1 MKRILVLMFAV
12 LALTASSCERPEGG
26 DDPKP
31 IDPEPT
37 TFAKGADVSWLTQ
50 MEKEGCKFYNASG
63 QETECMALLKSLG
76 MDAIRLRV
84 WVDPKDGWCGKED
97 VLAKAR
103 RAQALGMR
111 LMIDFHFSDWWAD
124 PGKQNKPAAWK
135 NLDLEGLKKAVAD
148 HTTDVLTAL
157 KTAGITPQ
165 WIQIGNE
172 TTGGMLWPDGQNYN
186 DAGFANY
193 VQLHNAGYDAA
204 KAVFPLAQVMVHVDN
219 GWKWETLKW
228 FFNSFDLKGARYD
241 LIGLSLY
248 PEKSN
253 WQSYNQQICNNIQ
266 TLYSQYQKET
276 IICEVGMDW
285 NDATSCKQ
293 FLSDLIARTKDT
305 AASHCTGVLYWEP
318 EGYQAWSGY
327 GKAAFDNTGKPTAAL
342 DAFKE

>member
-31 IDPEPT
+31 IDPEPA

-111 LMIDFHFSDWWAD
+111 LMIDFHYSDWWAD

-204 KAVFPLAQVMVHVDN
+204 KAVFPSAQVMVHVDN

-285 NDATSCKQ
+285 IDATTCRQ

-327 GKAAFDNTGKPTAAL
+327 GKAAFDNSGKPTAAL
-342 DAFKE
+342 DAFKK

>member
-31 IDPEPT
+31 IDPEPA

-135 NLDLEGLKKAVAD
+135 NFDLDGLKKAVAD

-157 KTAGITPQ
+157 RTAGITPQ

-204 KAVFPLAQVMVHVDN
+204 KAVFPSTQVMVHVDN

-285 NDATSCKQ
+285 SDATTCRQ